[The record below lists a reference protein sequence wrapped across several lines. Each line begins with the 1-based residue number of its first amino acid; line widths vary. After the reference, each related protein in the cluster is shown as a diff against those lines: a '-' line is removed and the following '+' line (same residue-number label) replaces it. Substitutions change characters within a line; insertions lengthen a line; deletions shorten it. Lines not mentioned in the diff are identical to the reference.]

1 MTDYT
6 LIGLIIT
13 IIAGVITLVWKL
25 NKAMTEIKESSSKQI
40 NELRVEFSKELKE
53 IINKDYS
60 QDIGLL
66 NTEKRIQDKLQT
78 FKDDCMEKVNNE
90 IDVVKKDVSKSK
102 SDIVVMTKEIKDINE
117 KYNTIFKEIQDIKK
131 QLNEQFKEL
140 TDLINNSKIQEI
152 KKRRS
157 AV

>member
-1 MTDYT
+1 MADTYI
-6 LIGLIIT
+6 LIGLIIS
-13 IIAGVITLVWKL
+13 VITGSVTLVWKL
-25 NKAMTEIKESSSKQI
+25 NKAMNEIKQSSSNQI
-40 NELRVEFSKELKE
+40 NDLKNEFSNKFNE

-66 NTEKRIQDKLQT
+66 HTEKKIQDKLQT

-90 IDVVKKDVSKSK
+90 IDNVKKDVNKSK
-102 SDIVVMTKEIKDINE
+102 SDIVIMTKEIKDINE
-117 KYNTIFKEIQDIKK
+117 KYNTIFKEIQEIKK

-140 TDLINNSKIQEI
+140 TDLINKPRN
-152 KKRRS
+152 KRRS